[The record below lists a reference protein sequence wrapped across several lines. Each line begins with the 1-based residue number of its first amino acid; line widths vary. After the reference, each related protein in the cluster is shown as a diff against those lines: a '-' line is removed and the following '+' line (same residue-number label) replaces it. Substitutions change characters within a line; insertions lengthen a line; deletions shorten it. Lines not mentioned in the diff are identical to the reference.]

1 MKSGALRDIAATDF
15 EFISWTEMQLGI
27 ISRFEYLERCKCLEE
42 LIGSNNAWD
51 EGSFKRAEEGEEYSF
66 NFYNAVDTDY
76 EYRYSWIYP
85 DEDEPLVMQFTMNTP
100 GMPVRRW
107 DFHLT
112 DADHFPSVPHGHKSD
127 RHDVTLHAY
136 QGFIYEKRREIDR
149 ASRASIIA
157 LWNNDDFRKFAKRV
171 LEHFIA
177 THPPGLIGRA
187 PFPLPRKR

>member
-1 MKSGALRDIAATDF
+1 MKNEVLRDIAATDF

-27 ISRFEYLERCKCLEE
+27 ISRFEYIERYRCLEE
-42 LIGSNNAWD
+42 LTGSNSAWD
-51 EGSFKRAEEGEEYSF
+51 EGSFKEGHEGEEYSF
-66 NFYNAVDTDY
+66 ELEKAFDAGYKY
-76 EYRYSWIYP
+76 EYPWIYP
-85 DEDEPLVMQFTMNTP
+85 DEPLVMHFTMNTP

-136 QGFIYEKRREIDR
+136 QGFIYEKRRETNR

-157 LWNNDDFRKFAKRV
+157 LWNNDDFREFAKRA
-171 LEHFIA
+171 LEYFVA